1 MRTALPTHTRLR
13 VVGAVALL
21 CAATLVALA
30 AVAPAYLGSSVTI
43 AATPERVS
51 IVQDGLLYEFHA
63 LTGTES
69 LWDTSIAPTERR
81 NLLRDRNDDARR
93 LRLRLESELSDPGF
107 KLLRGTR
114 AASIERLKK
123 LGYL

>member
-1 MRTALPTHTRLR
+1 M
-13 VVGAVALL
+13 
-21 CAATLVALA
+21 
-30 AVAPAYLGSSVTI
+30 TI